1 MDSGALALL
10 NRAFAL
16 AGQPSGQTTLLDAD
30 VTQTVDVGPI
40 ARRSLAPQGG
50 LFYATV
56 RIKHTAVGGL
66 CSSFNVYE
74 PYHATP
80 GSLAH
85 NGWPAVVPAGFDV
98 WLIEAVA
105 TTDDATDFLSFS
117 LDMALPGNVQ
127 GISLLNTAGTRSSPA
142 PGEEAFPLAFWDGV
156 VTAKAGITY
165 LTNPDGLFITRL
177 NQRVRRGTVCNV
189 CSVSDSTGT
198 VENTLVIS
206 MGLFPVCLGQDA
218 SF

>member
-1 MDSGALALL
+1 
-10 NRAFAL
+10 
-16 AGQPSGQTTLLDAD
+16 
-30 VTQTVDVGPI
+30 
-40 ARRSLAPQGG
+40 
-50 LFYATV
+50 
-56 RIKHTAVGGL
+56 
-66 CSSFNVYE
+66 
-74 PYHATP
+74 
-80 GSLAH
+80 
-85 NGWPAVVPAGFDV
+85 VVPQGFDV

-117 LDMALPGNVQ
+117 LDMALPGRVQ

-156 VTAKAGITY
+156 VTAKAGILY

-218 SF
+218 AF